1 MPGCKHGFRLYA
13 KRLLTFKFE
22 NISNWIV
29 TPITWTRRASR
40 YTRFMYNISRS
51 DSGGVVLKCKACPHS
66 ESVNE
71 FDDRQ
76 GSRRTQ
82 AAQAM
87 LNHTRNDHGRE
98 PVGRPMPEALESWV

>member
-1 MPGCKHGFRLYA
+1 M
-13 KRLLTFKFE
+13 
-22 NISNWIV
+22 S
-29 TPITWTRRASR
+29 ITWTGRASR
-40 YTRFMYNISRS
+40 YTRFMYNILRS
-51 DSGGVVLKCKACPHS
+51 DARGVVLKCKVCPHT

-71 FDDRQ
+71 FDDSK

-98 PVGRPMPEALESWV
+98 PVGRPMPEARESWVWRG